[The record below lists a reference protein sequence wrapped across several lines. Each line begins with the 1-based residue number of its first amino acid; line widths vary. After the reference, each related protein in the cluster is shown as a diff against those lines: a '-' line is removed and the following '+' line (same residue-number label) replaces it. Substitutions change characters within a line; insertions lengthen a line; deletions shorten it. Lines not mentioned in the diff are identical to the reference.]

1 VFDGGSVDEGRITRL
16 RELLDRLGR
25 AIHASVVDSDEVKL
39 CLSELRGDGWD
50 AVMLLE
56 ASLGCRHDEN
66 PDQPKGALRIHV
78 GGTRGE
84 TEYRLGSD
92 DARWLASI
100 GVSPT
105 RHRSSPR
112 HPLPP
117 LYQPYSRARDDG

>member
-1 VFDGGSVDEGRITRL
+1 VDEGNITRL

-25 AIHASVVDSDEVKL
+25 AIHASVVDSDEVKH
-39 CLSELRGDGWD
+39 CLTELRDDGWD

-56 ASLGCRHDEN
+56 ASLGCRQDEN
-66 PDQPKGALRIHV
+66 TDRPEGALRIHV
-78 GGTRGE
+78 GSTRGE
-84 TEYRLGSD
+84 AEYRLDSD

-117 LYQPYSRARDDG
+117 LYQPYPPARDND

>member
-1 VFDGGSVDEGRITRL
+1 MDDGQITRL

-39 CLSELRGDGWD
+39 CLTELRGDGWD

-66 PDQPKGALRIHV
+66 ADQPEGALRIHV
-78 GGTRGE
+78 GSTRGE
-84 TEYRLGSD
+84 AEYRLGSD

-117 LYQPYSRARDDG
+117 LYQPYPPARDDG